1 MLLDAYTKFN
11 IKLDAQELTY
21 ILAAIQWRI
30 DYYEKR
36 IKAIEQIKETLK
48 DYVKVLKEAR
58 EDHNYHIYLKELI
71 ERQVDKE
78 AKDLQF
84 KAAIGQSG
92 DFREEV

>member
-48 DYVKVLKEAR
+48 EAR

-71 ERQVDKE
+71 ERQVDRE
-78 AKDLQF
+78 AKDLQ
-84 KAAIGQSG
+84 SLERRL
-92 DFREEV
+92 DN